1 MTVSLRPL
9 TVDDGPRVLA
19 WRNSDVVAPFM
30 YGDHQI
36 TPVEHELWLQKAL
49 TLTDRRFWIIQLED
63 APVGLANILRI
74 DRHNSRCDWAYYLAE
89 PSTRGRGVGAQVEY
103 LTLRF
108 VFEVLGL
115 NKLWCE
121 VLIENSAVWHLHESF
136 GFIREALYRDHVR
149 KAGQFR
155 DVVGLG
161 LLARDWPA
169 ARQTAESRFLDKRID
184 LATLEQVLG
193 QMRAAESVKS

>member
-1 MTVSLRPL
+1 VFDLHL
-9 TVDDGPRVLA
+9 QALAEAAAGGANGFGVDLA
-19 WRNSDVVAPFM
+19 GRADL
-30 YGDHQI
+30 GR
-36 TPVEHELWLQKAL
+36 LAL
-49 TLTDRRFWIIQLED
+49 FGHSRGGGS
-63 APVGLANILRI
+63 AVGLANSLRS

-89 PSTRGRGVGAQVEY
+89 PSTRGRGVCAQVEY

-149 KAGQFR
+149 KAGQFG
-155 DVVGLG
+155 DVIGLG

-169 ARQTAESRFLDKRID
+169 ARQTAESRFLDRRID
-184 LATLEQVLG
+184 LVILEQALG
-193 QMRAAESVKS
+193 RMRAAESAKSAKS

>member
-19 WRNSDVVAPFM
+19 WRNSEVVAPFM
-30 YGDHQI
+30 YGDHRI
-36 TPVEHELWLQKAL
+36 TPEEHELWLRNAL
-49 TLTDRRFWIIQLED
+49 ALTDRRYWIIQLED
-63 APVGLANILRI
+63 APVGLVNIVRI
-74 DRHNSRCDWAYYLAE
+74 DQHNSRCDWAYYLAE

-121 VLIENSAVWHLHESF
+121 VLIENSAVWGLHERF
-136 GFIREALYRDHVR
+136 GFVREAHYRNHVM
-149 KAGQFR
+149 KAGQFS

-161 LLARDWPA
+161 LLARDWQA
-169 ARQTAESRFLDKRID
+169 ARQTAESRFLDKGVD
-184 LATLEQVLG
+184 LTILERALG
-193 QMRAAESVKS
+193 RMRAAETARA